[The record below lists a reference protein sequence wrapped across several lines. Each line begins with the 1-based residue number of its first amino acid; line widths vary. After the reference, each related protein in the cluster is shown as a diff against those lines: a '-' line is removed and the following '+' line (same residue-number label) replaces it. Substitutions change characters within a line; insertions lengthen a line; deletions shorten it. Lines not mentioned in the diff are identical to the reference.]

1 VNAIA
6 PGSGAALTLARLAP
20 NGCAYRW
27 SMSSRGQPTSGPDQ
41 HLADSGE
48 ASGPDARRRIRKRAR
63 GRFRSLPLFWRV
75 FVADA
80 VVLGTATLLLA
91 IAPVTVSVPIA
102 FDQLLIL
109 LAGLMTILAINS
121 AFLRHTLQPLQS
133 LIHIMD
139 RIDALE
145 PGRRVE
151 FPDAGSDVRR
161 LAAAFNA
168 MLDRLEA
175 EQRASTQMAL
185 SVQEGE
191 RQRIAREL
199 HDEVGQTLTAMLLQI
214 ESFFAAAPDSLR
226 DDLDELRETARSGAE
241 DVRRIAQR
249 LRPEALEEL
258 GLPSALLALTDL
270 FARQT
275 GLRVART
282 VEQDLPLTAQDELVI
297 YRVAQEALTNIARHA
312 HATSAE
318 LTLSRADDDAVVLV
332 VRDDGVGFDVDRRG
346 SSYGIRGMRER
357 AMLIGATMRV
367 TSGPRSGT
375 EVTVR
380 LPPRD

>member
-1 VNAIA
+1 
-6 PGSGAALTLARLAP
+6 
-20 NGCAYRW
+20 
-27 SMSSRGQPTSGPDQ
+27 MSSRGHLTSGPDER
-41 HLADSGE
+41 LANSSV
-48 ASGPDARRRIRKRAR
+48 ASGLDARPRMRKRVR

-75 FVADA
+75 FLADA

-121 AFLRHTLQPLQS
+121 AFLRHTLQPLRS

-151 FPDAGSDVRR
+151 LPDAGSDVRR

-168 MLDRLEA
+168 MLERLEA

-214 ESFFAAAPDSLR
+214 ESFFADAPDSLR
-226 DDLDELRETARSGAE
+226 DELDELRETARSGAE

-258 GLPSALLALTDL
+258 GLPSALLALSDL

-275 GLRVART
+275 ELRIGRT
-282 VEQDLPLTAQDELVI
+282 IEQGLPLTAQDELVI

-312 HATSAE
+312 HATTAE
-318 LTLSRADDDAVVLV
+318 LTLSRVDDDAVLLV
-332 VRDDGVGFDVDRRG
+332 VRDDGIGFDVGRQG

-367 TSGPRSGT
+367 TSGPRGGT

-380 LPPRD
+380 VPPRD